1 MMSRTMML
9 ELSIVGGLVS
19 LFAYYDMRVL
29 KWIGI
34 AAGIGVAGVVLSLAW
49 FGFITVRSI
58 SRRRL

>member
-34 AAGIGVAGVVLSLAW
+34 AAGVGVAGIVLLLAW
-49 FGFITVRSI
+49 FGFITARSI